1 MLVPSNG
8 QPYNQLAILSA
19 GSSDMLQTVFFYF
32 RAMHV
37 KCPFP
42 GSKVNLERALEK
54 VLKSGKSKPQQK
66 QISKI
71 SVLELIRIFL
81 KFHAACYQQVT
92 DHDDITDLEQ

>member
-1 MLVPSNG
+1 LVPSNG

-19 GSSDMLQTVFFYF
+19 GSSDMLQTVFLYF

-42 GSKVNLERALEK
+42 GSQVNLERALDK
-54 VLKSGKSKPQQK
+54 VLKSAKSKTQK

-81 KFHAACYQQVT
+81 KFHAACYQQVEDKEDFAET
-92 DHDDITDLEQ
+92 EQ